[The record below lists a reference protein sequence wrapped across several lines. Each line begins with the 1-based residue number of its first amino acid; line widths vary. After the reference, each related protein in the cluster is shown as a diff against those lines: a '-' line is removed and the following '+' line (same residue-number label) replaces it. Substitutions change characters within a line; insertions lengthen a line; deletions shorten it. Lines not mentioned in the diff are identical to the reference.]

1 MELSSSKL
9 MNEAVDAFASL
20 PGIGR
25 KTALRLVLHLLR
37 QEESQVNHF
46 GETLLRLKK
55 DIHFCRQC
63 HHIAEQQLCEFCS
76 NPSRD
81 DSMICVVEDI
91 KDVLAIENTHQFQG
105 LYHVLGGRISPME
118 GIGPSDLHIESL
130 LERIAQ
136 GNVQEV
142 ILAMSSTMEGDTTNF
157 YLYKKI
163 SAYPI
168 QVTTIARGIGFG
180 DELEYADEMTL
191 GRSILHRMPYEK
203 TLVNK

>member
-55 DIHFCRQC
+55 DIRFCRQC
-63 HHIAEQQLCEFCS
+63 HHIAEQQFCEFCS

-81 DSMICVVEDI
+81 ESVICVVEDI
-91 KDVLAIENTHQFQG
+91 KDVLAIENTHQFRG
-105 LYHVLGGRISPME
+105 VYHVLGGRISPME

-157 YLYKKI
+157 YLYKKML
-163 SAYPI
+163 AYPI

>member
-9 MNEAVDAFASL
+9 MSEAVEAFASL

-46 GETLLRLKK
+46 GEILLRLKK
-55 DIHFCRQC
+55 DIRFCRQC
-63 HHIAEQQLCEFCS
+63 HHIAEQELCEFCS

-81 DSMICVVEDI
+81 DSVICVVEDI
-91 KDVLAIENTHQFQG
+91 KDVLAIENTHQFRG

-118 GIGPSDLHIESL
+118 GIGPSDLQIESL
-130 LERIAQ
+130 LDRIAK

-157 YLYKKI
+157 YLFKKM

-168 QVTTIARGIGFG
+168 QITTIARGIGFG

-191 GRSILHRMPYEK
+191 GRSIIHRMPYEK